1 LHLRNSDEDVPRG
14 GEALIPA
21 STSMSMSSDERP
33 NPEPSPPP
41 AKYLSS
47 ILAGV
52 LRESTER
59 HLLDLVRKEPVPHH
73 LGLIMDGNRR
83 FAHDHGLLT
92 EEGHLK
98 GKDKLEELLN
108 WCLEVDVRI
117 LTVYAL
123 STENLQRSDAEV
135 TQLMDLFAKS
145 FQDIAH
151 DARVHK
157 HRIHVAAI
165 GNRSVLRPDVVAAI
179 DMAEAATKEYSDY
192 FYNVAIA
199 YGGRE
204 EIVRAI
210 RRLATQVAAGELRPE
225 EIDDRKVSENLYTAN
240 LPDPDLVLRTSGE
253 ERISNFLLWQV
264 AYSELYF
271 ADVMWPGLTKTD
283 FLRAIRAFQLRRRNF
298 GK

>member
-1 LHLRNSDEDVPRG
+1 MSPDARPLRE
-14 GEALIPA
+14 
-21 STSMSMSSDERP
+21 SSKG
-33 NPEPSPPP
+33 PPP
-41 AKYLSS
+41 YLSS
-47 ILAGV
+47 ILADA

-59 HLLDLVRKEPVPHH
+59 HLLDLIRKEPVPHH

-83 FAHDHGLLT
+83 FARDHGLLM
-92 EEGHLK
+92 EEGHLR

-108 WCLEVDVRI
+108 WCLETGIRI

-123 STENLQRSDAEV
+123 STENLNRTPDEV
-135 TQLMDLFAKS
+135 AQLMDLFADA
-145 FQDIAH
+145 FREIAR

-157 HRIHVAAI
+157 HHIRVTAI
-165 GNRSVLRPDVVAAI
+165 GDRAVLRSDVVAAI
-179 DMAEAATKEYSDY
+179 DQAESATKDYSDY
-192 FYNVAIA
+192 YYNVAIA

-210 RRLATQVAAGELRPE
+210 RRLASQVAAGALRPE
-225 EIDDRKVSENLYTAN
+225 DIDDRKVSENLYTAN

-264 AYSELYF
+264 AYAELYF

-283 FLRAIRAFQLRRRNF
+283 FLRAIRAFQLRQRNF